1 MHVEL
6 ALIKLSYLNQAL
18 HLSQGTAD
26 KKKGT
31 ESVKPVAYRAI
42 APLEIKEKKY
52 RTKFGSRRQKNRNL
66 RNIPDT
72 AAKLIIDEPKT
83 VVPKTTS
90 PGALSKIRQEV
101 VNRKSDAGTGELKCL
116 EQGPLMEAWN
126 QFTDALKKNKNS
138 AAQSFEG
145 AELRILDEHRF
156 EILTNNNLEQ
166 RFIEQE
172 KRQLSDLLQEHFQ
185 NKNISFSVSIREN
198 PVQQAP
204 KEKTLSKRDQ
214 FHQIIEIYPLVKEL
228 KDKLKLELD
237 Y

>member
-1 MHVEL
+1 M
-6 ALIKLSYLNQAL
+6 
-18 HLSQGTAD
+18 
-26 KKKGT
+26 
-31 ESVKPVAYRAI
+31 
-42 APLEIKEKKY
+42 
-52 RTKFGSRRQKNRNL
+52 
-66 RNIPDT
+66 
-72 AAKLIIDEPKT
+72 
-83 VVPKTTS
+83 VPKTTS

-101 VNRKSDAGTGELKCL
+101 VNRKSSAGTGELKCL

-126 QFTDALKKNKNS
+126 QFTNALKKNKNS